1 MKKVFDIIVKRLEDK
16 MNELKEKQEYFLI
29 ICNNEI
35 SSSCFERNAI
45 NDLIVMQQLKSEI
58 EELEYIVSMYKIQ
71 AKKEMERLKDWNGSK
86 GK

>member
-16 MNELKEKQEYFLI
+16 KSELKEKQEHFLI
-29 ICNNEI
+29 MCNNEI

-58 EELEYIVSMYKIQ
+58 EELEYIVSMYKVQ
-71 AKKEMERLKDWNGSK
+71 TNKEMERLEWQ
-86 GK
+86 

>member
-16 MNELKEKQEYFLI
+16 KNELKEKQEHFMVM
-29 ICNNEI
+29 CNNEI

-58 EELEYIVSMYKIQ
+58 EELEYIVNMYKVQ
-71 AKKEMERLKDWNGSK
+71 TNKEMERLEWQ
-86 GK
+86 